1 MKKEYSTLEKVQEY
15 ITERL
20 NATQY
25 SKISVLFA
33 SNTSGKTRLS
43 KLYCDIDEESENKTV
58 LCYNAFLED
67 MFQWDNE
74 KLIFKI
80 SEYSWVSN
88 LIQVEGLEDKIINT
102 FKALT
107 NSKIEPKFDL
117 PKEQIVFGF
126 TEINNELEPIFT
138 RIKISRGEES
148 LFLWA
153 VFYTI
158 LSFALDCLSENKED
172 RSTQYFDNIRYIV
185 IDDPV
190 SSMDDTRIIT
200 IALSLA
206 DILNKL
212 VNIQDKLEHKLKVLI
227 TTHHALFFN
236 IIHGKDKG
244 KWKQED
250 FVMSKQNDAY
260 IIDEQKSGATFAYHN
275 VILSEI
281 KKAVDNDN
289 LEKYHFNLFRCLVEK
304 TANFLGYQGHWS
316 QMLSDYKDND
326 EIVKLLDHY
335 SHGQLSDIE
344 PNVIESKDK
353 ELFADTFN
361 RFIRDYKWNYKED

>member
-148 LFLWA
+148 L
-153 VFYTI
+153 
-158 LSFALDCLSENKED
+158 
-172 RSTQYFDNIRYIV
+172 
-185 IDDPV
+185 
-190 SSMDDTRIIT
+190 
-200 IALSLA
+200 
-206 DILNKL
+206 
-212 VNIQDKLEHKLKVLI
+212 
-227 TTHHALFFN
+227 
-236 IIHGKDKG
+236 
-244 KWKQED
+244 
-250 FVMSKQNDAY
+250 
-260 IIDEQKSGATFAYHN
+260 
-275 VILSEI
+275 
-281 KKAVDNDN
+281 
-289 LEKYHFNLFRCLVEK
+289 
-304 TANFLGYQGHWS
+304 
-316 QMLSDYKDND
+316 
-326 EIVKLLDHY
+326 LL
-335 SHGQLSDIE
+335 
-344 PNVIESKDK
+344 
-353 ELFADTFN
+353 
-361 RFIRDYKWNYKED
+361 